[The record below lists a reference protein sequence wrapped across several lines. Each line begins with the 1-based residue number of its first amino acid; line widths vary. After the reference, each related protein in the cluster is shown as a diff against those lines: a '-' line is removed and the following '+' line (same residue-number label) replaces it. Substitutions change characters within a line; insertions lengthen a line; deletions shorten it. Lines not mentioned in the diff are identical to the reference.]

1 MGANLV
7 RMSLTLSNF
16 KVTWNKFKG
25 LFALKTFIWRKKVI
39 KIIYIN
45 SGRGG
50 HQKPSNMDQTVN
62 EQLTIMLHKESAK
75 ILKQITFFYC

>member
-45 SGRGG
+45 SGG
-50 HQKPSNMDQTVN
+50 P
-62 EQLTIMLHKESAK
+62 
-75 ILKQITFFYC
+75 